1 MIMKVFITAGTH
13 NKASLQISL
22 YLKKEHVFDV
32 HIFLINSQFI
42 SNKYWAVK
50 IISNFQCSTLLS

>member
-32 HIFLINSQFI
+32 HIFF
-42 SNKYWAVK
+42 NKQPVYKQQVLG
-50 IISNFQCSTLLS
+50 S